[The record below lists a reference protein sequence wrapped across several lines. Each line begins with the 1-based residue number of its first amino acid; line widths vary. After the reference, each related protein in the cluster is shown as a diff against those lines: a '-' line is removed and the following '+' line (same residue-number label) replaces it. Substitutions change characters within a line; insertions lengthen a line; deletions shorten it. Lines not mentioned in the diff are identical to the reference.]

1 MTQNLTQTE
10 PVCYDLQPPEPEPK
24 PIRYLQARVPDS
36 LHMEFE
42 KVSRQR
48 RISKQQMV
56 VLGVKLLMEKWAQ
69 EDPELVYA
77 QAKY

>member
-10 PVCYDLQPPEPEPK
+10 PVCYDLQPAEEK

-48 RISKQQMV
+48 RVSKQQMV

>member
-1 MTQNLTQTE
+1 
-10 PVCYDLQPPEPEPK
+10 
-24 PIRYLQARVPDS
+24 
-36 LHMEFE
+36 MEFE